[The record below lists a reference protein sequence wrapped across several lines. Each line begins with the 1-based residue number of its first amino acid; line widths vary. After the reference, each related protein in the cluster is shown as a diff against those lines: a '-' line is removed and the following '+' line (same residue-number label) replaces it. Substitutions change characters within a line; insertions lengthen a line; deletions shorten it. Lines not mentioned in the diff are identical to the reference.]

1 MAMMDAQR
9 QEAAEALFHAELTR
23 EWMEPTTLTY
33 DGADIDNAYAIG
45 QYVTDL
51 QVSAGRV
58 VKGHKAGLTSKTM
71 RSVTGATEPDYGSIF
86 DNWFLDEG
94 TQVSMSILN
103 RRLVEIERGR
113 QCHRLGQ
120 QVTNLRDRGPCG
132 SPHFG

>member
-71 RSVTGATEPDYGSIF
+71 RSVTGATEP
-86 DNWFLDEG
+86 E
-94 TQVSMSILN
+94 VSMSILN
-103 RRLVEIERGR
+103 RRLVEIERRR